1 MYSMKEVCNKLN
13 LNYETLKFYCNQGL
27 LPTVKRDA
35 NNRRIFDDH
44 DIAWLQSLLDLKK
57 CGMNHEQIRMFIDL
71 CAQGKETI
79 PQRKAILVQKRH
91 DLEQHIHE
99 IHQTFAYIDYCIHW
113 YDDML
118 DGKVPYHSD
127 LVRPTHPQEG
137 AEK

>member
-44 DIAWLQSLLDLKK
+44 DIAWLQSLLHLKN
-57 CGMNHEQIRMFIDL
+57 CGMSLEQMKLFIDL

-79 PQRKAILVQKRH
+79 PERKAILAQKRCA
-91 DLEQHIHE
+91 LERHIQE
-99 IHQTFAYIDYCIHW
+99 IHQTFAYIDYW
-113 YDDML
+113 MGVYDDML
-118 DGKVPYHSD
+118 DGTVPYHSD
-127 LVRPTHPQEG
+127 LVRPDQLQEG